1 MAGAIER
8 VMSTA
13 LPVNNSKTAGL
24 SARVALGLLMATGCF
39 LIAGLVHFNW
49 QRSADRNA
57 AELVTQ
63 INSRI
68 TSSVTRD
75 IKSKVDSAESA
86 LSSLHTVFFQD
97 VIRIDNEAKRE
108 FVFLSLLQSNVDLT
122 WVSFGWPD
130 GSFFGARKDAD
141 NNIRMVEVKRGTHT
155 VNNFRVDSYLTTNR
169 DILFQTRTQ
178 DQSDFNAAV
187 QPWYEAAQSKE
198 GSVWSESRT
207 FPTGDHPAV
216 TISRKLT
223 LYGRYI
229 GVLAVSIDMS
239 RLARFVDRLDIT
251 QRGQA
256 LILAPDGRVLTENGW
271 EPLND
276 THDSGRRAVSA
287 GIDVRPEQL
296 SKLTVS
302 RSIMGSDPLTGRDY
316 YLNISR
322 LPYQGWSLVIAIPSA
337 DILGDIPAATRR
349 LYILVAILAAL
360 VAGGAFLVADRLV
373 TRPLSA
379 IAKQLRAIGGF
390 DLHAVSYERSYLQ
403 EFDQLSRSLVQMNAG
418 LGSFRKYLP
427 ADLVK
432 TLVSEGIQAK
442 LGGQRRKLTLLFS
455 DLAGFTSLM
464 ESDPERM
471 VSFLGAHLDDMSQAI
486 HATGGT
492 IDKFIG
498 DSVMAFWNAPGPHE
512 THEQAACR
520 AALACR
526 DRFKR
531 TLEENAWR
539 LTTKPGLRI
548 GINTGPALVGN
559 IGSQDRLNY
568 TALGDTV
575 NVASR
580 FEALNKQYG
589 TDILIG
595 EDTAAVLGNAFV
607 LRKLDRVAVY
617 GRKHGIEVYE
627 LVGEAA
633 RDGGKPAWIESY
645 EAGLD
650 AYFERDW
657 RRAVNLFQ
665 MARSS
670 RGADRPS
677 EIMIERCEAYL
688 RIPPPETWNGLAV
701 AMTK

>member
-1 MAGAIER
+1 MPAAARLACATI
-8 VMSTA
+8 
-13 LPVNNSKTAGL
+13 KGL
-24 SARVALGLLMATGCF
+24 SARVALGLLLSAGCF
-39 LIAGLVHFNW
+39 LIAGLVHVNW

-63 INSRI
+63 INGRI

-75 IKSKVDSAESA
+75 IQSKVESAESA
-86 LSSLHTVFFQD
+86 LSSLNTVFFQD

-108 FVFLSLLQSNVDLT
+108 FVFLSLLQSNADLS

-141 NNIRMVEVKRGTHT
+141 DNIRMVEVKRAGTAG
-155 VNNFRVDSYLTTNR
+155 NNFRIDSYRTTER
-169 DILFQTRTQ
+169 DILFQTRTAGT
-178 DQSDFNAAV
+178 SDFSATA
-187 QPWYEAAQSKE
+187 QPWYVAAQSRD
-198 GSVWSESRT
+198 GPVWSESQA
-207 FPTGDHPAV
+207 FPTGNDPAI
-216 TISRKLT
+216 TISRRLT

-229 GVLAVSIDMS
+229 GVLAVSIDLS
-239 RLARFVDRLDIT
+239 RLARFVDRLEIT

-256 LILAPDGRVLTENGW
+256 LILAPDGRVLAENGW
-271 EPLND
+271 QFLD
-276 THDSGRRAVSA
+276 GSHDSGRRAISA
-287 GIDVRPEQL
+287 GIDAQPQ
-296 SKLTVS
+296 KLADLVEP
-302 RSIMGSDPLTGRDY
+302 RSMTGRDPLTGREY

-322 LPYQGWSLVIAIPSA
+322 LPYQGWLLVITIPTE

-349 LYILVAILAAL
+349 LYVLIAILAAL
-360 VAGGAFLVADRLV
+360 VAGIAFFVADRLV
-373 TRPLSA
+373 TRPLSG
-379 IAKQLRAIGGF
+379 IAGQLRAIGGF
-390 DLHAVSYERSYLQ
+390 DLHAVTYERSFLR
-403 EFDQLSRSLVQMNAG
+403 EFDQLSRSLVQMSAG

-427 ADLVK
+427 ADLVR
-432 TLVSEGIQAK
+432 TLVSEGIEAR
-442 LGGQRRKLTLLFS
+442 LGGQRRQLTVLFS
-455 DLAGFTSLM
+455 DLAGFTGLT

-471 VSFLGAHLDDMSQAI
+471 IAFLGAHLDDMSRAI

-498 DSVMAFWNAPGPHE
+498 DSVMAFWNAPGPHA
-512 THEQAACR
+512 TPEQAACR

-526 DRFKR
+526 DRFR
-531 TLEENAWR
+531 RMLADNTLQ
-539 LTTKPGLRI
+539 LTAMPGLRI

-580 FEALNKQYG
+580 FEALNKHYG

-595 EDTAAVLGNAFV
+595 EETAMALGGGFT

-627 LVGEAA
+627 LVGDSVECPE
-633 RDGGKPAWIESY
+633 PAWIAIY

-650 AYFERDW
+650 AYFKRDW
-657 RRAVNLFQ
+657 QRAAELFQ
-665 MARSS
+665 ESS
-670 RGADRPS
+670 RSRGTDAPS
-677 EIMIERCEAYL
+677 AIMLARCHDYL
-688 RIPPPETWNGLAV
+688 RDPPPQSWTGIAV
-701 AMTK
+701 AMSK

>member
-1 MAGAIER
+1 
-8 VMSTA
+8 MSTA
-13 LPVNNSKTAGL
+13 LPPGSTAAKGL
-24 SARVALGLLMATGCF
+24 SARIALGLLMATGCF
-39 LIAGLVHFNW
+39 LIAGLVHVNW

-75 IKSKVDSAESA
+75 IKSKIDSADSA

-108 FVFLSLLQSNVDLT
+108 FVFLSLLQSNADLT

-141 NNIRMVEVKRGTHT
+141 NNIRMVEVKRGTLAAD
-155 VNNFRVDSYLTTNR
+155 NFRVDSYLTTDR

-178 DQSDFNAAV
+178 ARSDFDATT
-187 QPWYEAAQSKE
+187 QPWFGAAQPE
-198 GSVWSESRT
+198 DGAVWSESRA
-207 FPTGDHPAV
+207 FPTGDHPAI

-229 GVLAVSIDMS
+229 GVLAVSIVLS
-239 RLARFVDRLDIT
+239 RLAKFVDRLEIT

-256 LILAPDGRVLTENGW
+256 LILAPDGRILGENGW
-271 EPLND
+271 QSLND
-276 THDSGRRAVSA
+276 THDSGRRAIAASMDVQVS
-287 GIDVRPEQL
+287 QL
-296 SKLTVS
+296 AQLTAS
-302 RSIMGSDPLTGRDY
+302 RSMMASDPLTGRDY

-322 LPYQGWSLVIAIPSA
+322 LPYQDWLLVIAIPTA

-349 LYILVAILAAL
+349 LYVLIAILAAL

-373 TRPLSA
+373 TRPLSG
-379 IAKQLRAIGGF
+379 IAGQLRAIGSF
-390 DLHAVSYERSYLQ
+390 DLHAVSYQRSYLR
-403 EFDQLSRSLVQMNAG
+403 EFDQLSRSLVQMSAG

-427 ADLVK
+427 ADLVRS
-432 TLVSEGIQAK
+432 LVSEGIEAR
-442 LGGQRRKLTLLFS
+442 LGGQRRDLTVLFS
-455 DLAGFTSLM
+455 DLAGFTGLT

-498 DSVMAFWNAPGPHE
+498 DSVMAFWNAPGAHE
-512 THEQAACR
+512 TPELAACR

-526 DRFKR
+526 DRFNR
-531 TLEENAWR
+531 MLEEDAWG
-539 LTTKPGLRI
+539 LAAKPGLRI

-559 IGSQDRLNY
+559 IGSRDRLNY

-580 FEALNKQYG
+580 FEALNKQYA
-589 TDILIG
+589 TDILVG
-595 EDTAAVLGNAFV
+595 EKTAAALGNAFL
-607 LRKLDRVAVY
+607 LRRLDRVAVY
-617 GRKHGIEVYE
+617 GRKHGIDVYE
-627 LVGEAA
+627 LVAEAVEDCP
-633 RDGGKPAWIESY
+633 RPAWISNY

-657 RRAVNLFQ
+657 RRAADLFQ
-665 MARSS
+665 MANGG
-670 RGADRPS
+670 RGTDGPS
-677 EIMIERCEAYL
+677 EIMFARCEAYL
-688 RIPPPETWNGLAV
+688 RVPPPSSWNGIAV
-701 AMTK
+701 AMSK

>member
-1 MAGAIER
+1 
-8 VMSTA
+8 MSTA
-13 LPVNNSKTAGL
+13 LPLDNATVKGL

-39 LIAGLVHFNW
+39 LIAGLVHINW

-75 IKSKVDSAESA
+75 IKTKVDSADSA

-108 FVFLSLLQSNVDLT
+108 FVFLSLLQSNADLT
-122 WVSFGWPD
+122 WVSFGWPN
-130 GSFFGARKDAD
+130 GNFFGARKDAD
-141 NNIRMVEVKRGTHT
+141 NNIRMVEVKRRTDAA
-155 VNNFRVDSYLTTNR
+155 NNFRVDSYLTTNR
-169 DILFQTRTQ
+169 DILFQKRTQ
-178 DQSDFNAAV
+178 APSDFDTTL
-187 QPWYEAAQSKE
+187 QPWYKAAQPRDSAI
-198 GSVWSESRT
+198 WSESQT
-207 FPTGDHPAV
+207 FPTGDHPAI

-223 LYGRYI
+223 LYGRYV
-229 GVLAVSIDMS
+229 GVLAVSIDLS
-239 RLARFVDRLDIT
+239 RLARFVDRLEIT

-271 EPLND
+271 KALDD
-276 THDSGRRAVSA
+276 THDSGRRAIA
-287 GIDVRPEQL
+287 ATADIRPETL
-296 SKLTVS
+296 ARLTAA
-302 RSIMGSDPLTGRDY
+302 RSIMGRDPLTGRDY

-322 LPYQGWSLVIAIPSA
+322 LPYQDWSLVIAIPTA
-337 DILGDIPAATRR
+337 DILGDIPAAARR
-349 LYILVAILAAL
+349 LYVLVSILAVL

-373 TRPLSA
+373 TRPLA
-379 IAKQLRAIGGF
+379 GIAKQLRAIGGF
-390 DLHAVSYERSYLQ
+390 DLHAVRYEHSFLR
-403 EFDQLSRSLVQMNAG
+403 EFDQLSRSLVQMSAG

-432 TLVSEGIQAK
+432 TLVSEGIEAK
-442 LGGQRRKLTLLFS
+442 LGGQRRQLTLLFS
-455 DLAGFTSLM
+455 DLAGFTGLT

-498 DSVMAFWNAPGPHE
+498 DSVMAFWNAPGPHD
-512 THEQAACR
+512 TPEQAACR

-531 TLEENAWR
+531 MVEENVLG
-539 LTTKPGLRI
+539 LTAMPGLRI
-548 GINTGPALVGN
+548 GINSGPALVGN

-580 FEALNKQYG
+580 LEALNKQYG
-589 TDILIG
+589 TDILVG
-595 EDTAAVLGNAFV
+595 EDTAAALGDAFL
-607 LRKLDRVAVY
+607 LRRLDRVAVY
-617 GRKHGIEVYE
+617 GRKHGIDIYE
-627 LVGEAA
+627 LVVEAA
-633 RDGGKPAWIESY
+633 RDSAKPAWIESY

-650 AYFERDW
+650 AYFERHW
-657 RRAVNLFQ
+657 RRAADLFQ
-665 MARSS
+665 MASS
-670 RGADRPS
+670 GRGTDGPS
-677 EIMIERCEAYL
+677 EIMIERCKEYL
-688 RIPPPETWNGLAV
+688 RVPPPETWNGLAV

>member
-1 MAGAIER
+1 MPVPLPLANG
-8 VMSTA
+8 TA
-13 LPVNNSKTAGL
+13 KGGL
-24 SARVALGLLMATGCF
+24 SARLALGLLMAAGCF
-39 LIAGLVHFNW
+39 LIAGLVHINW

-57 AELVTQ
+57 AELVSQ

-75 IKSKVDSAESA
+75 IKSKVGSAESA

-108 FVFLSLLQSNVDLT
+108 FVFLSLLQSNADLT

-141 NNIRMVEVKRGTHT
+141 NNIRMVEVKRGTHA
-155 VNNFRVDSYLTTNR
+155 VNNFRVDSYLATDR

-178 DQSDFNAAV
+178 TPSDFDATTQA
-187 QPWYEAAQSKE
+187 WYQAAQSQD
-198 GSVWSESRT
+198 GAVWSESRT
-207 FPTGDHPAV
+207 FPTGAHPAI

-229 GVLAVSIDMS
+229 GVLAVSIDLS
-239 RLARFVDRLDIT
+239 RLAKFVDRLEIT
-251 QRGQA
+251 RSGQA
-256 LILAPDGRVLTENGW
+256 LILAPDGSVLGENGW
-271 EPLND
+271 QPLND
-276 THDSGRRAVSA
+276 THDSGRRAIAA
-287 GIDVRPEQL
+287 GIDARPEQL
-296 SKLTVS
+296 AKLAGP
-302 RSIMGSDPLTGRDY
+302 RSMMGRDPLTGRDY

-322 LPYQGWSLVIAIPSA
+322 LPYQDWSLVIAIPTA

-349 LYILVAILAAL
+349 LYVLVAILAAL
-360 VAGGAFLVADRLV
+360 VAGSAFLVADRLV
-373 TRPLSA
+373 TRPLA
-379 IAKQLRAIGGF
+379 GIAGQLRALGGF
-390 DLHAVSYERSYLQ
+390 DLHAVNYEHSFLR
-403 EFDQLSRSLVQMNAG
+403 EFDQLSRSLVQMSAG
-418 LGSFRKYLP
+418 LSSFRKYLP
-427 ADLVK
+427 ADLVR
-432 TLVSEGIQAK
+432 TLVSEGIEAK
-442 LGGQRRKLTLLFS
+442 LGGQRRELTVLFS
-455 DLAGFTSLM
+455 DLAGFTGLT

-471 VSFLGAHLDDMSQAI
+471 VSFLGAHLDDMSLAI

-498 DSVMAFWNAPGPHE
+498 DSVMAFWNAPEPHSAP
-512 THEQAACR
+512 EQAACL

-526 DRFKR
+526 DRFNR
-531 TLEENAWR
+531 MLNENPWGLSAA
-539 LTTKPGLRI
+539 PGLRI

-580 FEALNKQYG
+580 FESLNKQYG

-595 EDTAAVLGNAFV
+595 EETAAALGGAFM

-617 GRKHGIEVYE
+617 GRRHGLEIFE
-627 LVGEAA
+627 LVGRTAV
-633 RDGGKPAWIESY
+633 DTPKPAWIAVY

-657 RRAVNLFQ
+657 ERAASLFQ
-665 MARSS
+665 QVIRS
-670 RGADRPS
+670 RGGDGPS
-677 EIMIERCEAYL
+677 IVMAQRCEEYASL
-688 RIPPPETWNGLAV
+688 PPPESWTGIAV
-701 AMTK
+701 AVNK

>member
-1 MAGAIER
+1 
-8 VMSTA
+8 MSTA
-13 LPVNNSKTAGL
+13 FPLGSTDAKGL
-24 SARVALGLLMATGCF
+24 SARVALGLLMAAGCF

-108 FVFLSLLQSNVDLT
+108 FVFLSLLQSNADLS

-141 NNIRMVEVKRGTHT
+141 NNIRMAEVKRGATAT
-155 VNNFRVDSYLTTNR
+155 NNFRVDSYLTTDR

-178 DQSDFNAAV
+178 TPSDFDATA
-187 QPWYEAAQSKE
+187 QSWYKAAQPQD
-198 GSVWSESRT
+198 GAVWSESQT
-207 FPTGDHPAV
+207 FPTGDHPAI

-223 LYGRYI
+223 LYSRYI
-229 GVLAVSIDMS
+229 GVLAVSIDLS
-239 RLARFVDRLDIT
+239 RLAKFVDRLEIT

-256 LILAPDGRVLTENGW
+256 FILAPDGQVLTENGW

-287 GIDVRPEQL
+287 DMDVQPEAL
-296 SKLTVS
+296 AGLTAP
-302 RSIMGSDPLTGRDY
+302 RSMMGRDPLTGRDY

-322 LPYQGWSLVIAIPSA
+322 LPYQDWSLVIAIPTA
-337 DILGDIPAATRR
+337 DILGDIPAATHR
-349 LYILVAILAAL
+349 LYVLVAILAVL
-360 VAGGAFLVADRLV
+360 VAGSAFLVADRLV
-373 TRPLSA
+373 TRPLA
-379 IAKQLRAIGGF
+379 GIAKQLRAIGGF
-390 DLHAVSYERSYLQ
+390 DLHAVRYEHSYLH
-403 EFDQLSRSLVQMNAG
+403 EFDQLSRSLVQMSAG

-432 TLVSEGIQAK
+432 TLVSEGIEAK
-442 LGGQRRKLTLLFS
+442 LGGQRRQLTLLFS
-455 DLAGFTSLM
+455 DLAGFTGLT
-464 ESDPERM
+464 ESDPDRM

-512 THEQAACR
+512 TPEQAACR

-526 DRFKR
+526 DRFNR
-531 TLEENAWR
+531 MLEENVWG
-539 LTTKPGLRI
+539 LTARPGLRI

-559 IGSQDRLNY
+559 IGSHDRLNY

-580 FEALNKQYG
+580 FEALNKKYR

-595 EDTAAVLGNAFV
+595 EDTAAALGDGFV

-617 GRKHGIEVYE
+617 GRKHGIEIYE
-627 LVGEAA
+627 LVGAA
-633 RDGGKPAWIESY
+633 AGEDLKPVWIKNY

-657 RRAVNLFQ
+657 KGAAEFFEMTDR
-665 MARSS
+665 S
-670 RGADRPS
+670 RGGDGPS
-677 EIMIERCEAYL
+677 EVMIERCQEYL
-688 RIPPPETWNGLAV
+688 RVPPPDTWAGIAV
-701 AMTK
+701 AMSK